1 MIRNRPMREEDLE
14 QVVANEVRSY
24 AFPWTRGIFADCLN
38 ARHECWVAC
47 LEDDL
52 IGHAILALGA
62 GEGHLLNLCVRRDL
76 QGRGF
81 GRELALHVIERAY
94 ARGAS
99 ALFLEVRPSN
109 FVAGNLYESLG
120 FNEIGL
126 RKNYYPSHIGHEDA
140 RVLALD
146 LDAHFSSRRRDAKDD
161 GDSCGGPPGQ

>member
-1 MIRNRPMREEDLE
+1 MINNRPMQEEDLE
-14 QVVANEVRSY
+14 GVVANELRSY

-47 LEDDL
+47 LDEDL
-52 IGHAILALGA
+52 IGHAVLSIGA
-62 GEGHLLNLCVRRDL
+62 GEGHLLNLCVRRNL
-76 QGRGF
+76 QGQGH
-81 GRELALHVIERAY
+81 GRELALHMIGRAHS
-94 ARGAS
+94 RGAS

-109 FVAGNLYESLG
+109 VVAGNLYLSLG

-146 LDAHFSSRRRDAKDD
+146 LDAYFADRGRDDAY
-161 GDSCGGPPGQ
+161 GRSLNE